1 MSRRRAFLW
10 AMTSAVI
17 AGGMAGA
24 PPAFAQTRTFP
35 AERLGLKGYDPVA
48 YFTLG
53 TATPGVAAYEFVWDG
68 VRYRFASARHRDMF
82 RADPDR
88 YSPQFGGQC
97 AMNMANGN
105 VRESDPTIWVI
116 SNGRLYVFASSPG
129 SERFRLEAAAN
140 AARAATN
147 WQTLKNTPS
156 Q

>member
-1 MSRRRAFLW
+1 MSTRRAFLW
-10 AMTSAVI
+10 AMASAAI
-17 AGGMAGA
+17 AGGMAGV
-24 PPAFAQTRTFP
+24 PPAFAQTRPVP

-53 TATPGVAAYEFVWDG
+53 AATPGVAAYEFVWDG

-116 SNGRLYVFASSPG
+116 SNGRLYVFASSAG
-129 SERFRLEAAAN
+129 SERFRLETAAN

>member
-1 MSRRRAFLW
+1 MSTRRAFLW
-10 AMTSAVI
+10 AMASAAI

-24 PPAFAQTRTFP
+24 PPAIAQTRPVP

-53 TATPGVAAYEFVWDG
+53 AATPGVAAYEFVWDG

-116 SNGRLYVFASSPG
+116 SNGRLYVFASSAG
-129 SERFRLEAAAN
+129 SERFRLETAAN